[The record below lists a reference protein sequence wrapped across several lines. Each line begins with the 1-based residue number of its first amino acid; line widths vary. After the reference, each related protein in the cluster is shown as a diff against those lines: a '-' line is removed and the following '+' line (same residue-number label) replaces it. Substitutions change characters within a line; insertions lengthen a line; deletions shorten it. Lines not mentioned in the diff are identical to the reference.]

1 MYVALEDFDK
11 KTARIGRRI
20 RAIRVEKGLSQ
31 AELGESVGLNANRI
45 QQYENGAR
53 NPKLELCKQIAE
65 VLEVEASALLD
76 PQIANYIGAM
86 YTFFEME
93 TFYDLRL
100 KEVDGQMCICFG
112 ESQFDPHVSSMNNNL
127 KVWFERRKKMESD
140 LLNAATEEEKKN
152 IIHKYHM
159 WEWNYPHSTAK
170 N

>member
-31 AELGESVGLNANRI
+31 AELGQAMGLTADRI
-45 QQYENGAR
+45 QKYENGAR

-140 LLNAATEEEKKN
+140 LLNAATEEEKKY

-159 WEWNYPHSTAK
+159 WEWNFPHSTAK